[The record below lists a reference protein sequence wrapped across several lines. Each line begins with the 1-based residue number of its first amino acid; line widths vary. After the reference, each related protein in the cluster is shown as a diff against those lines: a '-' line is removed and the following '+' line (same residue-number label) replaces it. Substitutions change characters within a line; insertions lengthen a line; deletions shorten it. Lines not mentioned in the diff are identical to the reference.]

1 MEYRENQDQLEYV
14 YREQLM
20 EYMTYE
26 AELNASLQME
36 TQQLSQALLSDLM
49 SYLNYQSTSSEIFEL
64 AEMKLKTDAEEI
76 EKDLET
82 KAIER
87 HHSTD
92 EVISNTHFTPSNYP
106 VVAAV
111 PNTPSTPPTKASVN
125 ESPSAVLA
133 VNDIMDAAVSSN
145 TIRKYCTSLSSL
157 TTMV

>member
-20 EYMTYE
+20 EYMVYE

-82 KAIER
+82 KTIER
-87 HHSTD
+87 YHSPE

-125 ESPSAVLA
+125 ESTPSAVLA

-145 TIRKYCTSLSSL
+145 TIRKYCT
-157 TTMV
+157 